1 MVRAAVVG
9 LGWWGKH
16 IVRRMRDSAALQVA
30 LAMDTSPSQADF
42 AAEAGV
48 RFTTNWNDVL
58 SDPEVDA
65 VILCTP
71 HSLHVRQ
78 VLDVASSGKHV
89 FCEKPLALS
98 RSDALSAVEAC
109 RPTPKCAAWCA
120 RAGSGRS
127 CMPRRISAMTSWP
140 MCRTRTGGPRRPMR
154 RRPG

>member
-109 RPTPKCAAWCA
+109 RQ
-120 RAGSGRS
+120 AGVVLGIGHE
-127 CMPRRISAMTSWP
+127 RRFEPANAEV
-140 MCRTRTGGPRRPMR
+140 RRM
-154 RRPG
+154 